1 MENYTQQFEAIENES
16 KTRSISSLLDQIE
29 SRLGK
34 MTKGVSKD
42 GLLVLIEMDTV
53 YRRMKDYNG
62 SEDGLRAEITQFE
75 YIQTLL
81 RSNMSLL
88 LRQVGGPAQ
97 LAALRSQRKP

>member
-1 MENYTQQFEAIENES
+1 M
-16 KTRSISSLLDQIE
+16 
-29 SRLGK
+29 
-34 MTKGVSKD
+34 

-97 LAALRSQRKP
+97 LAALRSQRKPGP